1 MFAEVLILNESEIGD
16 FDHFVTDLGGDSLS
30 VIGVIAQLEE
40 KYGIFISDA
49 EFAGAVNVQQ
59 IAELLYKKLYG
70 GDDAQESAP
79 RVPDDPGNKNGAAGM
94 GLYKD
99 AGICRAAAAV

>member
-40 KYGIFISDA
+40 KYGIRC
-49 EFAGAVNVQQ
+49 V
-59 IAELLYKKLYG
+59 
-70 GDDAQESAP
+70 
-79 RVPDDPGNKNGAAGM
+79 
-94 GLYKD
+94 
-99 AGICRAAAAV
+99 